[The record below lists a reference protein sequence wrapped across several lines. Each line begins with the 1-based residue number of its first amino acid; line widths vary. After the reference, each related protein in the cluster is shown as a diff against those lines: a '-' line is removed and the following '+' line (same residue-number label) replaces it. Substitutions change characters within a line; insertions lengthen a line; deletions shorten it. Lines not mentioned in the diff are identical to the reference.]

1 MIEVVRNKF
10 THFLFSFR
18 SIVIFIFLLATVFLG
33 IKATKLK
40 IDAGFEKQLPMKH
53 PYIQTFM
60 EFREEFGGANRIIIS
75 VSPDKG
81 TIFTP
86 EFLKV
91 FKSVH
96 DSSFEITG
104 VNPASVQSIFSPSVR
119 FVEIVDGGFAGGKVV
134 PADFAYSIEDVEQVR
149 QNLLKSSVIGRLVAN
164 NFSAAAISLRL
175 SEVNP
180 ETKQKTNY
188 FEVSNSL
195 ENLRNKFEKLGIQ
208 ISIIGFAKAV
218 GDVGAGAKGVLQFLA
233 LSILLIAFLVY
244 CFIKSWRFTLTLIL

>member
-1 MIEVVRNKF
+1 MIEVIRNKF
-10 THFLFSFR
+10 TQFLFAFR
-18 SIVIFIFLLATVFLG
+18 PAVILVFLLVTIFLG
-33 IKATKLK
+33 NKATQLK

-149 QNLLKSSVIGRLVAN
+149 QNLLKLILSSV
-164 NFSAAAISLRL
+164 
-175 SEVNP
+175 
-180 ETKQKTNY
+180 
-188 FEVSNSL
+188 
-195 ENLRNKFEKLGIQ
+195 
-208 ISIIGFAKAV
+208 
-218 GDVGAGAKGVLQFLA
+218 
-233 LSILLIAFLVY
+233 LL
-244 CFIKSWRFTLTLIL
+244 